1 MDKPIIEEIK
11 KDRKAS
17 LKYICIIIGLYLIKN
32 LLSVSDESTLIIF
45 KGLYYMCLL
54 MLPVFSAYTVKKF
67 VKNNIIFYTIMII
80 FICTGIAVAFNSIS
94 KTFLEIQLDIISAI
108 CLISCIWEDHLD
120 FTERKA
126 TNDTIKKQLR
136 FNEELKIMKF
146 LDSKDKKLTNFYKSY
161 KEISIATVISIIF
174 IFTFWISR
182 DLNEWFSGASELV
195 NIAMGIASAI
205 IVNCLFTYFQVYCV
219 DVKKSE
225 DRWNGIR
232 LALLSITDNLDY
244 IFKAASYAYKGNRTS
259 LADFNDELF
268 NELYDRCNGS
278 DTISYKVNNKE
289 IEINLHDIINERI
302 EKITKKVEN
311 TLAIYEPYMDEECIK
326 LLVDLIDIANLKE
339 IFNNGQPVDSII
351 FDGPYRKHS
360 RTNYKNTKKIY
371 IELTNYIKEH
381 DKYS

>member
-1 MDKPIIEEIK
+1 MDKKPIEEIMENRNARNRFL
-11 KDRKAS
+11 KD
-17 LKYICIIIGLYLIKN
+17 
-32 LLSVSDESTLIIF
+32 F
-45 KGLYYMCLL
+45 K
-54 MLPVFSAYTVKKF
+54 
-67 VKNNIIFYTIMII
+67 
-80 FICTGIAVAFNSIS
+80 
-94 KTFLEIQLDIISAI
+94 EI
-108 CLISCIWEDHLD
+108 
-120 FTERKA
+120 
-126 TNDTIKKQLR
+126 N
-136 FNEELKIMKF
+136 IMKF
-146 LDSKDKKLTNFYKSY
+146 INSKAKKIKRFYKSY
-161 KEISIATVISIIF
+161 KEISIATLISIAVIF
-174 IFTFWISR
+174 LWWLSR
-182 DLNEWFSGASELV
+182 DLNEWFNGGKELV
-195 NIAMGIASAI
+195 DIAVSLASAI

-244 IFKAASYAYKGNRTS
+244 IFKAVSYAYKGNRTS
-259 LADFNDELF
+259 LANFNDELF
-268 NELYDRCNGS
+268 NELYDRYNGS

-289 IEINLHDIINERI
+289 IEIKLHNIISERI

-311 TLAIYEPYMDEECIK
+311 TLAVYEPYMDEECIK